1 MRYAFISYQTKDKAI
16 AGQLKMLL
24 SQVGI
29 ESFLAHED
37 IAVSEEWRLKIIEEI
52 GKAQIFICLL
62 SENYIK
68 SVWCVQESGIAAF
81 RNDMIILPLSLDGTV
96 PTGFIGN
103 IQSAKVDPAKILLSD
118 IIPGFLKRDFPI
130 GIELAIA
137 QLGRSNSYRVAEVN
151 FQLIL
156 PHVPRMTDNQIT
168 TLLEMTAKNGQ
179 VYGASRCARDYIPP
193 LLDSHGHF
201 LPGDTLTFLNDACAP
216 WR

>member
-1 MRYAFISYQTKDKAI
+1 MRYAFISYQTKDKAT
-16 AGQLKMLL
+16 AGQLKTLL

-37 IAVSEEWRLKIIEEI
+37 ITVSEEWRLKIIEEI

-62 SENYIK
+62 SEDYIK

-118 IIPGFLKRDFPI
+118 IIPGFLKRDFLI
-130 GIELAIA
+130 GIELAMP
-137 QLGRSNSYRVAEVN
+137 QLGRSNNYRGAEEN

-168 TLLEMTAKNGQ
+168 TLLEMAAENGQ
-179 VYGASRCARDYIPP
+179 VYGASRCARDHIPP
-193 LLDSHGHF
+193 LLESHGHF
-201 LPGDTLTFLNDACAP
+201 LPPETLTFLNDACAR